1 MQLTSATQH
10 PTYRISVSQST
21 TVDPSSSSSLTN
33 RWAHIPYF
41 SSFFPLLKESA
52 LKIVKNMV
60 VQVVSEPKRVLLD
73 HDGAV
78 DDLVALALL
87 AVRIDIVDIIGCVV
101 TDADCFIEEGFQ
113 VSGKLLSMLKSNA
126 PVGRSSLQGKH
137 PFPDAWRRDSIH
149 MNDFPSLNT
158 KETLAH
164 WEANRRHAVDV
175 SGEQLMADLVMQS
188 PQPITLCVTGPLSN
202 VAWCVAK
209 YGDAFTKNVES
220 VVIMGG
226 AVDVKGN
233 VHLPT
238 TDGSAEWNIYWDAPS
253 ADVVFR
259 CANLKKI
266 LFSLDSTNSVPV
278 TSSFVQRFGAQNDF
292 LLSQFVGSA
301 WAMCTQS
308 ASTGAYF
315 AWDALT
321 ASYIL
326 TASIVGCLV
335 PRKLV
340 VVTGDVPSEGRTMES
355 VEKGAVVYVAGNV
368 DVNSFYSLMLF
379 CCRFMV

>member
-1 MQLTSATQH
+1 MSDQQVPTCQH
-10 PTYRISVSQST
+10 DSR
-21 TVDPSSSSSLTN
+21 
-33 RWAHIPYF
+33 R
-41 SSFFPLLKESA
+41 
-52 LKIVKNMV
+52 
-60 VQVVSEPKRVLLD
+60 RVLLD
-73 HDGAV
+73 HDGAI
-78 DDLVALALL
+78 DEMNALALL
-87 AVRIDIVDIIGCVV
+87 AARSDVLDFVGCVV

-137 PFPDAWRRDSIH
+137 PFPDAWRRDCIN

-188 PQPITLCVTGPLSN
+188 PQPVTLCVTGPLSN
-202 VAWCVAK
+202 VAWCIAK

-233 VHLPT
+233 VFPGMMDHT
-238 TDGSAEWNIYWDAPS
+238 AKADGTAEWNMYWDAPS

-292 LLSQFVGSA
+292 LLSQFIGSA
-301 WAMCTQS
+301 WAMCTHQ
-308 ASTGAYF
+308 ARLLGAALGYY
-315 AWDALT
+315 AWDTLT
-321 ASYIL
+321 AMYLIDENV
-326 TASIVGCLV
+326 ASLSE
-335 PRKLV
+335 RKLV
-340 VVTGDVPSEGRTMES
+340 VVKGNVPNEGQVKEDLK
-355 VEKGAVVYVAGNV
+355 KGAVVYVAKDANA
-368 DVNSFYSLMLF
+368 SLFYDLMLNS
-379 CCRFMV
+379 CRLPKPAPEESKKRRGWVADAFSSLFGGERANKRQRSESECN

>member
-1 MQLTSATQH
+1 MLHRA
-10 PTYRISVSQST
+10 
-21 TVDPSSSSSLTN
+21 
-33 RWAHIPYF
+33 
-41 SSFFPLLKESA
+41 
-52 LKIVKNMV
+52 
-60 VQVVSEPKRVLLD
+60 VLLD
-73 HDGAV
+73 HDGG
-78 DDLVALALL
+78 DDDFVALALL
-87 AVRIDIVDIIGCVV
+87 GVHTQLIGCVV

-137 PFPDAWRRDSIH
+137 PFPDAWRCDCIN

-188 PQPITLCVTGPLSN
+188 PQPVTLCVTGPLSN

-233 VHLPT
+233 VFLPT
-238 TDGSAEWNIYWDAPS
+238 TDGTAEWNIYWDAPS

-292 LLSQFVGSA
+292 LLSQFIGST
-301 WAMCTQS
+301 WAMCTHH
-308 ASTGAYF
+308 ARLFGPMLEYY

-321 ASYIL
+321 AAFIIDTRVALL
-326 TASIVGCLV
+326 TE
-335 PRKLV
+335 RKLV
-340 VVTGDVPSEGRTMES
+340 VVTGDVPNEGQTKEDL
-355 VEKGAVVYVAGNV
+355 KQGAVVYVAKDTNASFFYDLV
-368 DVNSFYSLMLF
+368 LNS
-379 CCRFMV
+379 CRV